1 MAFKEFPLDGGG
13 SVKIYKH
20 RAARSLRLSIAAS
33 GAVRVT
39 IPTWAP
45 YSAGLTF
52 AHTRLDWI
60 REQQPV
66 KHSFLVDGQ
75 QIGKAHR
82 LRLVSSTTNKI
93 STRIRETEI
102 IVSYPSR
109 LAAYDTDVQKV
120 ATAASI
126 RALRAQAERLLPQ
139 RLAELAARHGF
150 TYTSVS
156 VRSLKSR
163 WGSCDQHKRIVLNI
177 YLMQLPWQLIDYVL
191 LHELTHTVV
200 LAHGPKFWTAMEEVE
215 PRAKQLRKAMRDYHP
230 ILGT

>member
-20 RAARSLRLSIAAS
+20 RAARSLRLSIAAG

-39 IPTWAP
+39 IPAWAP

-52 AHTRLDWI
+52 AKTRLDWI
-60 REQQPV
+60 REQQPAT
-66 KHSFLVDGQ
+66 HSFLVDGQ

-82 LRLVSSTTNKI
+82 LRFVASPASKI

-102 IVSYPSR
+102 IVSYPAR
-109 LAAYDTDVQKV
+109 LAAYDADVQNA
-120 ATAASI
+120 ATTASI

-150 TYTSVS
+150 TYKSVS

-163 WGSCDQHKRIVLNI
+163 WGSCDQHKRVVLNL

-215 PRAKQLRKAMRDYHP
+215 PHAKQLRKAMRDYRP